1 MKSILS
7 LIFLCLAI
15 PSLRAQTDANALL
28 EKVKTKYNQVKDY
41 EASGKMKT
49 NVIFIKAPVASIKV
63 FYKNPDKLKIKNESG
78 VSFVPKGSVNINMGN
93 IFTLSKY
100 TALDGGTETV
110 NGKSVRVVKV
120 LPDDETG
127 EIVLST
133 LYIDENALL
142 VVKSKTTT
150 RENGTY
156 ELDMSYGNYAK
167 YGLPDKVK
175 FTFNTK
181 EYKLPKGVTFDY
193 DNGSSEKGKEAAANK
208 KGTVEIT
215 YSAYTINKGL
225 KDEVFK

>member
-1 MKSILS
+1 MKKLFSFL
-7 LIFLCLAI
+7 LFTLCLATAF
-15 PSLRAQTDANALL
+15 AQSDANALL
-28 EKVKTKYNQVKDY
+28 DKVKTKYNQVRDY

-49 NVIFIKAPVASIKV
+49 NVIFIKAPVAEIKV

-110 NGKSVRVVKV
+110 NGKKLRVIKV

-133 LYIDENALL
+133 LYIDEASLL
-142 VVKSKTTT
+142 VMKSKTTT

-156 ELDMSYGNYAK
+156 ELEMSYGKYSS

-193 DNGSSEKGKEAAANK
+193 DNGSSEKEKEATANK

-215 YSAYTINKGL
+215 YSSYSINKGL

>member
-1 MKSILS
+1 M
-7 LIFLCLAI
+7 FTLCLATAF
-15 PSLRAQTDANALL
+15 AQSDANALL
-28 EKVKTKYNQVKDY
+28 DKVKTKYNQVRDY

-49 NVIFIKAPVASIKV
+49 NVIFIKAPVAEIKV

-110 NGKSVRVVKV
+110 NGKKLRVIKV

-133 LYIDENALL
+133 LYIDEASLL
-142 VVKSKTTT
+142 VMKSKTTT

-156 ELDMSYGNYAK
+156 ELEMSYGKYSS

-193 DNGSSEKGKEAAANK
+193 DNGSSEKEKEATANK

-215 YSAYTINKGL
+215 YSSYSINKGL